1 MEGIIILCKS
11 GFAKTKWKGLSS
23 AFTSALLKLIVAG
36 TSEPFDRPIALLW
49 YAYFGLM
56 FVQSAWIT
64 KQNKDK
70 FAGGRFYEQSRRCF
84 ANRNVQICHKNGILQ
99 LSHNFHWFIDR
110 RSLCFPLLYIF
121 LAVKEVNNLLLDKGG
136 KKVHLLNT
144 FSN

>member
-1 MEGIIILCKS
+1 MSEINGRDYYSLQIWFRENKMKRTFERIY
-11 GFAKTKWKGLSS
+11 LSL
-23 AFTSALLKLIVAG
+23 TQLIVAG

-84 ANRNVQICHKNGILQ
+84 ANRIVQICHKNGILQ
-99 LSHNFHWFIDR
+99 LSHNFH
-110 RSLCFPLLYIF
+110 
-121 LAVKEVNNLLLDKGG
+121 
-136 KKVHLLNT
+136 
-144 FSN
+144 